1 MSNQKTDRAVN
12 DGKNGSTEF
21 KATGFT
27 GNSLG
32 LLTSKPAGIDEILG
46 YGDSK
51 SF

>member
-1 MSNQKTDRAVN
+1 MSNQKTDGAVN
-12 DGKNGSTEF
+12 DGKNGSIEF
-21 KATGFT
+21 KASGFT

-32 LLTSKPAGIDEILG
+32 LPTSKPVGTDEILG